1 MKSEKYLSLNSRLD
15 RIEEAL
21 DRKLGAKNEKQVTNE
36 IAPIVAKAIP
46 VILKNLP
53 LILSVL
59 PDFIKALEGDT
70 VNDNSEKID
79 VLTQLG
85 EAGEKVGE
93 MFKDFKVD

>member
-1 MKSEKYLSLNSRLD
+1 MKSKKYLSLNSKLD

-21 DRKLGAKNEKQVTNE
+21 NKKLATKNEKQVTNE
-36 IAPIVAKAIP
+36 VAPIVAKAVP

-70 VNDNSEKID
+70 VNDNSDKIEL
-79 VLTQLG
+79 LTQFG
-85 EAGEKVGE
+85 EVGQKVGE
-93 MFKDFKVD
+93 TFKDMQA